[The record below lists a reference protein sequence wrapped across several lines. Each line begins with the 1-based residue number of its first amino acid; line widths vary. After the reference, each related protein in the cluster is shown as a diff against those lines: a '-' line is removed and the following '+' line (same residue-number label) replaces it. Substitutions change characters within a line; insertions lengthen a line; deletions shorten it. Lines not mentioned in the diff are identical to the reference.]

1 MATRTVLLSLAAL
14 ALLGSGAV
22 LLVLPGNQPPAVV
35 PASLPPAL
43 AKLRVATH
51 DLVPGAFIQDADLR
65 WQDWPQS
72 AVLEEHILSGGDS
85 GGDKDPSIGA
95 MVRHRIAA
103 GEPLMRSRLIAP
115 GERGFLAAVLSP
127 GMRAISVAVTEVSG
141 AAGLIFPGDLVDL
154 ILTQA
159 LSKEQ
164 DNPARRL
171 VGETVLEGVRVI
183 AVDQRVEE
191 AAKDHT
197 ATGTGRKVATTV
209 TLEVGARQAEKVAV
223 ASELGHLTLSLHS
236 IAPAGEAV
244 APAAPEPVWA
254 SDVSAALTG
263 YGGDR
268 KTGERPGL
276 AVIRG
281 TELVRQSF

>member
-1 MATRTVLLSLAAL
+1 MALRTILLSLAAF

-22 LLVLPGNQPPAVV
+22 LLALPGNPPPPAAAA
-35 PASLPPAL
+35 PAPPAL
-43 AKLRVATH
+43 AKLRVAAH
-51 DLVPGAFIQDADLR
+51 DLAPGAFLQESDLR

-72 AVLEEHILSGGDS
+72 AVLEEHVLSGS
-85 GGDKDPSIGA
+85 DKDPSIGA

-141 AAGLIFPGDLVDL
+141 AAGLIFPGDLVDV

-159 LSKEQ
+159 LSNEQ

-191 AAKDHT
+191 AAKEQN
-197 ATGTGRKVATTV
+197 AAGAGRKVAATV
-209 TLEVGARQAEKVAV
+209 TLEVGARQAEKIAV

-236 IAPAGEAV
+236 IAPAGDA
-244 APAAPEPVWA
+244 AAPTVAEPVWA
-254 SDVSAALTG
+254 SDVSAALTDRSRG
-263 YGGDR
+263 R
-268 KTGERPGL
+268 KTSERPGL

>member
-1 MATRTVLLSLAAL
+1 MALRTVLLSLAAF

-22 LLVLPGNQPPAVV
+22 LLTLPGTPPPPAAAA
-35 PASLPPAL
+35 PAPPAL
-43 AKLRVATH
+43 AKLRVAVH
-51 DLVPGAFIQDADLR
+51 DLAPGAFIQESDLR

-72 AVLEEHILSGGDS
+72 AVLDEHVLSGS
-85 GGDKDPSIGA
+85 EKDPSIGA

-159 LSKEQ
+159 LSTEQ

-191 AAKDHT
+191 AAKDQNT
-197 ATGTGRKVATTV
+197 GGTGRKVAATV
-209 TLEVGARQAEKVAV
+209 TLEVGARQAEKIAV

-236 IAPAGEAV
+236 IAPAGDAV
-244 APAAPEPVWA
+244 APTVAEPVWA
-254 SDVSAALTG
+254 SDVSTALTG
-263 YGGDR
+263 HNRGG
-268 KTGERPGL
+268 KGNERPGL

>member
-1 MATRTVLLSLAAL
+1 MAPRTILLSLAAL
-14 ALLGSGAV
+14 ALLGSGAI
-22 LLVLPGNQPPAVV
+22 LLALPGTQPPPAAAV
-35 PASLPPAL
+35 PAPPAL
-43 AKLRVATH
+43 TKLRVAAH
-51 DLVPGAFIQDADLR
+51 DLAPGTFIQDSDVR

-72 AVLEEHILSGGDS
+72 AVLEEHVLFGS
-85 GGDKDPSIGA
+85 DKDPSIGA
-95 MVRHRIAA
+95 MVRHRIPA

-141 AAGLIFPGDLVDL
+141 AAGLISPGDLVDL

-159 LSKEQ
+159 LPNEQ

-171 VGETVLEGVRVI
+171 VGETVLERVRVI

-191 AAKDHT
+191 AAKDHNNS
-197 ATGTGRKVATTV
+197 GNVRKVATTV

-223 ASELGHLTLSLHS
+223 AAELGHLTLSLHS

-244 APAAPEPVWA
+244 APTATEPVWA

-263 YGGDR
+263 HGGDR
-268 KTGERPGL
+268 KTNERPRL

>member
-1 MATRTVLLSLAAL
+1 MAPRTILLSLAAL
-14 ALLGSGAV
+14 ALLGSGAI
-22 LLVLPGNQPPAVV
+22 LLALPGTQPPPAAAV
-35 PASLPPAL
+35 PAPPAL
-43 AKLRVATH
+43 TKLRVAAH
-51 DLVPGAFIQDADLR
+51 DLTPGTFIQDSDVR

-72 AVLEEHILSGGDS
+72 AVLEEHVLSGS
-85 GGDKDPSIGA
+85 DKDPSIGA
-95 MVRHRIAA
+95 MVRHRIPA

-141 AAGLIFPGDLVDL
+141 AAGLISPGDLVDL

-159 LSKEQ
+159 LPNEQ

-171 VGETVLEGVRVI
+171 VGETVLERVRVI

-191 AAKDHT
+191 AAKDHNNS
-197 ATGTGRKVATTV
+197 GNVRKVATTV

-223 ASELGHLTLSLHS
+223 AAELGHLTLSLHS

-244 APAAPEPVWA
+244 APTATEPVWA

-263 YGGDR
+263 HGGDR
-268 KTGERPGL
+268 KTNERPRL